1 MSFGVQAREHMK
13 GRSNSFYSRSHQGV
27 EPLKDVPLLS
37 ILSQLL
43 CEAPLRQ
50 HPAIYIAVLC

>member
-1 MSFGVQAREHMK
+1 MQAREHMK